1 MPQLTPRESRLLE
14 VIGEHL
20 ERTGFPPTRAELRTA
35 MGWKSLSTVQHY
47 LNRLRKKG
55 SIHFVRGA
63 ARSIRLLAPVRA
75 ADRIP
80 IVGRIAAGS
89 PLLSDENI
97 ENTVPADA
105 VVPLFRTRP
114 DFFLR
119 VQGESMSGA
128 GIRDG
133 DLVAVRKAADA
144 RNGDIVVACMDG
156 EATLKRLLRNNGH
169 LALVPEHPD
178 HEPIPISGERFEIR
192 GIVVGS
198 LHDRCPS

>member
-1 MPQLTPRESRLLE
+1 
-14 VIGEHL
+14 
-20 ERTGFPPTRAELRTA
+20 

-47 LNRLRKKG
+47 LNRLRQKG
-55 SIHFVRGA
+55 AIHFLRGA
-63 ARSIRLLAPVRA
+63 ARSIRVLAPARP

-80 IVGRIAAGS
+80 IIGRIAAGS

-105 VVPLFRTRP
+105 VVPLFRARP

-144 RNGDIVVACMDG
+144 RNGDIVVACVDG

-178 HEPIPISGERFEIR
+178 HEADPGQRRTVRDPR
-192 GIVVGS
+192 
-198 LHDRCPS
+198 DRRRVAARPVPALTSQANDAASR